1 MLDVLR
7 WVCVRTAAAGIASA
21 ADGLIWRCISIRTR
35 VGLSRTASRILLHV
49 APALRALIKARLG
62 ATFNLA
68 RGHLVAPLLVSAVG
82 TRLMEGLLS
91 MRRSLLDAALKLLTV
106 LDVLNLLVW
115 PVWHA
120 RISRLALVRDS
131 RIIVADVAVATRAV
145 SRAFLHLL
153 KILLLLKC
161 LLDKLVFKDA
171 SLSFGMH

>member
-1 MLDVLR
+1 
-7 WVCVRTAAAGIASA
+7 
-21 ADGLIWRCISIRTR
+21 
-35 VGLSRTASRILLHV
+35 
-49 APALRALIKARLG
+49 
-62 ATFNLA
+62 
-68 RGHLVAPLLVSAVG
+68 
-82 TRLMEGLLS
+82 